1 MNPIDHMATT
11 LTGRSPWPFD
21 LTQISTDR
29 PESKTERMRAYLR
42 QHGAA
47 NAATL
52 ADEADLATT
61 GLVAA
66 LLKGDIARGSVF
78 RKGHKYHWNPQFD
91 SDHSNRLADAA
102 RLLRANGFS
111 VSTGTDMR
119 TTPSCDCLNHCF
131 DDERVR
137 AGRATP
143 CEYGARQ
150 LAENRQTEVLVW
162 VNPTPATMPDAD
174 STVLCELEGDSE
186 SVWPGYWDGD
196 YWCSVDGSVF
206 QGKVTGWAEWPT
218 GRKGGVRHG

>member
-78 RKGHKYHWNPQFD
+78 RKVHKYHWNPQFD
-91 SDHSNRLADAA
+91 TDHSNRLADAA
-102 RLLRANGFS
+102 RLLRANGFT
-111 VSTGTDMR
+111 VSNGKDMTNNQDVCVSIPVCNEAFLTSPPTGSSDGMS
-119 TTPSCDCLNHCF
+119 P
-131 DDERVR
+131 
-137 AGRATP
+137 
-143 CEYGARQ
+143 
-150 LAENRQTEVLVW
+150 AENRQTEVLVW

-218 GRKGGVRHG
+218 GRKGGDRHG

>member
-42 QHGAA
+42 HHGAA

-91 SDHSNRLADAA
+91 ADHSNRLADAA
-102 RLLRANGFS
+102 RLLRANGFT
-111 VSTGTDMR
+111 VSNGKDM
-119 TTPSCDCLNHCF
+119 TNNQDVCVSIPVCNEAFLTSPPNGSSD
-131 DDERVR
+131 
-137 AGRATP
+137 GMS
-143 CEYGARQ
+143 Q
-150 LAENRQTEVLVW
+150 AENRQTEVLVW

-186 SVWPGYWDGD
+186 RVWPGYWDGD

-218 GRKGGVRHG
+218 GRKGGDRHG

>member
-66 LLKGDIARGSVF
+66 LLKGDITRGSVF

-91 SDHSNRLADAA
+91 ADHSNRLADAA
-102 RLLRANGFS
+102 RLLRANGFT
-111 VSTGTDMR
+111 VSNGKDMTNNQDVCVSIPVCNEAFLTSPPTGSSDGTS
-119 TTPSCDCLNHCF
+119 P
-131 DDERVR
+131 
-137 AGRATP
+137 
-143 CEYGARQ
+143 
-150 LAENRQTEVLVW
+150 AENLQTEVLVW

-186 SVWPGYWDGD
+186 SVWPGYLDGD